1 MKKIRKE
8 FTFNFQLKH
17 NVVRDLKIV
26 TEKICDL
33 EVECVGYFDPNV
45 SKLNIHDR
53 YSVDIDFIRYEGKD
67 IKPVLDVTELTC
79 DIEEA
84 ALLELARI
92 TSPKLDLGKAFD
104 IFKRA
109 I

>member
-1 MKKIRKE
+1 MKKIHKE
-8 FTFNFQLKH
+8 FTFNFPLKH
-17 NVVRDLKIV
+17 NVVRNMKV
-26 TEKICDL
+26 VSETICLL
-33 EVECVGYFDPNV
+33 ECECVGYYDPTV

-67 IKPVLDVTELTC
+67 IKPILDVTELMD
-79 DIEEA
+79 DIEQA
-84 ALLELARI
+84 ALLKLAEI

-104 IFKRA
+104 IFKKA